1 VIPFRSTV
9 RGTTQESPKIP
20 ILSRELEILRDLE
33 DGELKLLEAIAE
45 TRDHAAE
52 SAVLREGAAADALYF
67 VLSGKVRVTGVVV
80 EGDEMFERDE
90 QKIVKLDAGE
100 VFGEMSFLTGEV
112 PALSVIADGP
122 VQVAALPQKDLRA
135 ILDAHPLLCHK
146 IYAALVKAMVKRL
159 RATSRELFLTRYFLR
174 QM

>member
-1 VIPFRSTV
+1 M
-9 RGTTQESPKIP
+9 P
-20 ILSRELEILRDLE
+20 ILSRDLEILRDLE
-33 DGELKLLEAIAE
+33 DGELAQLEAIAQLRE
-45 TRDHAAE
+45 HSAE
-52 SAVLREGAAADALYF
+52 SSVLREGLPAEALYF
-67 VLSGKVRVTGVVV
+67 VLAGTVRVTGVVV

-90 QKIVKLDAGE
+90 QKIVKLAAGE

-122 VQVAALPQKDLRA
+122 VKVAALPQKDLKA
-135 ILDAHPLLCHK
+135 ILDAHPSLCHK